1 MKHAPPTLR
10 RATLAVALLAAT
22 ALPAAAQDAQ
32 AGRAKAAQT
41 CNACHG
47 QNGIATQPDA
57 ANLAGQSAYYVSTQ
71 LRAFRS
77 GERVHELMAMMAKP
91 LTDADIANLAAWYA
105 SIKVDVHVPN

>member
-1 MKHAPPTLR
+1 MNPTSQPLR
-10 RATLAVALLAAT
+10 LAVLAAALLATA

-47 QNGIATQPDA
+47 PNGIASQPDA
-57 ANLAGQSAYYVSTQ
+57 ANLAGQSAYYIGTQ

-91 LTDADIANLAAWYA
+91 LSDADIADLAAWYA
-105 SIKVDVHVPN
+105 SIKIDVHVPN